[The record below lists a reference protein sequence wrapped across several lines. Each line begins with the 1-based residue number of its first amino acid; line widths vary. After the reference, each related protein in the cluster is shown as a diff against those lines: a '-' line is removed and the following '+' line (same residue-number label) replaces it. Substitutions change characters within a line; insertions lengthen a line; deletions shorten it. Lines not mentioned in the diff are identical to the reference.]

1 MKKIG
6 RFEDAVENLIGGVIR
21 LEDFMLVGD
30 LTSNVNGKA
39 QQKKLR
45 ISSRKKESPLI
56 YSINNVEASVLIG
69 ASTLIF
75 FAS

>member
-39 QQKKLR
+39 QQK
-45 ISSRKKESPLI
+45 
-56 YSINNVEASVLIG
+56 N
-69 ASTLIF
+69 
-75 FAS
+75 